1 MERIQ
6 HRIFKTPNAIK
17 VRLKFAKNIPS
28 LFLSSTCYEI
38 ICSRTK
44 DAKADVLEM
53 GENRSQML
61 KQILEGVYLRRD
73 KAVALE
79 DDLPTK

>member
-1 MERIQ
+1 MQ
-6 HRIFKTPNAIK
+6 KIFPHYFYPQPAMK
-17 VRLKFAKNIPS
+17 
-28 LFLSSTCYEI
+28 Y
-38 ICSRTK
+38 CSRTK
-44 DAKADVLEM
+44 DAKAAVLEM